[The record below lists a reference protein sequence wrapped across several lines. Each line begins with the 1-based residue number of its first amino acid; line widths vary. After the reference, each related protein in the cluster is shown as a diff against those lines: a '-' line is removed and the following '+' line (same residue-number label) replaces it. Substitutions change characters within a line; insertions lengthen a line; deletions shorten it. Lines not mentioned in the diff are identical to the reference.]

1 MHHNL
6 ETPRQSRPACDG
18 QKSVHITIGSMTG
31 QIGKQ
36 WYANAWNV
44 FLAVIAVVVVLKLS
58 IRISFKVIADI
69 HFILLNT
76 KNN

>member
-1 MHHNL
+1 
-6 ETPRQSRPACDG
+6 
-18 QKSVHITIGSMTG
+18 MTG